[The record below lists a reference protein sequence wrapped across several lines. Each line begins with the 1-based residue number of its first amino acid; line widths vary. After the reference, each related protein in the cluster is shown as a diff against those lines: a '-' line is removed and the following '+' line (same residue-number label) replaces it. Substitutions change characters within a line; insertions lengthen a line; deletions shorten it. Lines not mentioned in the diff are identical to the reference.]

1 MNETP
6 APSPLSRPAAP
17 QRKGGA
23 VRTLAILAAVVVVI
37 GVALA
42 GTWMAISSDKNDTR
56 ASTTTIDPAMVAAG
70 RQLTMQK
77 GCVTCHS
84 EDGTI
89 IRGPS
94 YKGLYGSTVTY
105 TDGTTGVIN
114 DDEVRD
120 ALVHPAAK
128 VIDTF
133 EPLMPPAKLT
143 EEETKNLIAYLRSIG
158 AGK

>member
-1 MNETP
+1 MNDTP
-6 APSPLSRPAAP
+6 PPVARPAAP
-17 QRKGGA
+17 RRGSA
-23 VRTLAILAAVVVVI
+23 LRTLSILAAVFVI
-37 GVALA
+37 VGAALA
-42 GTWMAISSDKNDTR
+42 GTWVAISSDRNESPAATPK
-56 ASTTTIDPAMVAAG
+56 IDPAMIAAG
-70 RQLTMQK
+70 RQITMQK

-94 YKGLYGSTVTY
+94 YKGLYGSTVSY
-105 TDGTTGVIN
+105 TDGTSGIIN
-114 DDEVRD
+114 EAEVRD

-143 EEETKNLIAYLRSIG
+143 EAETKNLIAYLRSIG